1 MSWTAAVAIV
11 LSSAIFLGTL
21 VLIFSERLDRTIV
34 SMVGAGV
41 MVTAGLALG
50 FYDEQQAM
58 RAVDL
63 DTLGLLFGMMLLVT
77 LLQPTGFFEYVGAV
91 TARASRGRPVRL
103 LVLLGSL
110 TTVLSMLLD
119 NVTTV
124 VLIAPLTV
132 LVCEIMGIS
141 PLPFLVSEALLSNT
155 GGVATLI
162 GDPPNV
168 LIGSAAGLSFVDF
181 LTHAFPVA
189 VLAWVAALGLLLWLF
204 RRDLAP
210 QGLDA
215 EALDRLRPDEAWR
228 DRSAARKVLI
238 VLGAALLLFLLEEW
252 LRVGSAFIALVSSA
266 AALAWVR
273 PQPRAVLQRVE
284 WSVLVFFASLFVL
297 VGGLEGAGV
306 MGLVSG
312 LVLRIGQAHPVVTTV
327 GVLWVV
333 AILSGVIDNVP
344 ITVALIPVIEQL
356 GQNGVAVSALWW
368 ALAFGAGFGGNATI
382 IGSTA
387 NIFVTQLSQQT
398 RQPITAR
405 LWNRRGLPVMLLT
418 CLVSSLVVGLD
429 YALFTR

>member
-1 MSWTAAVAIV
+1 MSWGEILPLAVSLI
-11 LSSAIFLGTL
+11 IFLGTL
-21 VLIFSERLDRTIV
+21 ALIFAERLDRTIV
-34 SMVGAGV
+34 SMAGAAA
-41 MVTAGLALG
+41 MVTAGLGLG
-50 FYDEQQAM
+50 FYDEHEAAL
-58 RAVDL
+58 AVDL

-77 LLQPTGFFEYVGAV
+77 LLQPTGFFEYTGAV
-91 TARASRGRPVRL
+91 AARASRGRPARL

-189 VLAWVAALGLLLWLF
+189 IIAWLAALGALLWLF
-204 RRDLAP
+204 RQDLTVV
-210 QGLDA
+210 GLDA
-215 EALDRLRPDEAWR
+215 EALDRLRPEDAWR
-228 DRSAARKVLI
+228 DRAAARKLLI
-238 VLGAALLLFLLEEW
+238 AMGAALVLFLLQEW
-252 LRVGSAFIALVSSA
+252 LGVGSAFIALATSA
-266 AALAWVR
+266 AALVWVR
-273 PQPRAVLQRVE
+273 PPPRAVLQRVE

-297 VGGLEGAGV
+297 VGGLEAAGV
-306 MGLVSG
+306 MDLLSG
-312 LVLRIGQAHPVVTTV
+312 LVLRTGIAHPVVTAV
-327 GVLWVV
+327 SLVWVV
-333 AILSGVIDNVP
+333 GLLSAVIDNVP
-344 ITVALIPVIEQL
+344 ITVALIPVIQQL
-356 GQNGVAVSALWW
+356 GQNGVAVNPLWW

-387 NIFVTQLSQQT
+387 NIFVTQLSEQT
-398 RQPITAR
+398 HQPITAR
-405 LWNRRGLPVMLLT
+405 LWNRRGLPVMILT
-418 CLVSSLVVGLD
+418 CLVSSLALALGF
-429 YALFTR
+429 ALFTR